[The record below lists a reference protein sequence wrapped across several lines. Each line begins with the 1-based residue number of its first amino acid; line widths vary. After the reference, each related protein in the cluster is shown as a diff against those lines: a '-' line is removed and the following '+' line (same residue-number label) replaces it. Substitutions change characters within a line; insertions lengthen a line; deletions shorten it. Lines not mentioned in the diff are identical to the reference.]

1 MVPMSVRSSL
11 SRGLWRLTGWTFVG
25 EPPTER
31 AGILVGAP
39 HTSNWDFV
47 VMLAI
52 TSRSGIHAKFLA
64 KKSLFGRPFGFL
76 TRAMGG
82 IPVDRS
88 NPSGLV
94 AELTARVR
102 SGEEF
107 FVVIAAEGTRTKG
120 EFWKSGFY
128 RLAVDSGLPISL
140 GFVDRP
146 TRTAGF
152 GPTFRPTGDVA
163 ADMDLVRA
171 FYADK
176 QGIHPRNRTPARL
189 REEPGAVPPQA
200 AEESA

>member
-1 MVPMSVRSSL
+1 MTSMPVRRTFA
-11 SRGLWRLTGWTFVG
+11 RGLWRITGWTFVG
-25 EPPTER
+25 EPPTEP

-52 TSRSGIHAKFLA
+52 TWRSGIHARFLA
-64 KKSLFGRPFGFL
+64 KKSLFATPLGFL
-76 TRAMGG
+76 TRGMGG
-82 IPVDRS
+82 IPVDRG
-88 NPSGLV
+88 NPGGLV
-94 AELTARVR
+94 AELTARVA
-102 SGEEF
+102 SGEQF
-107 FVVIAAEGTRTKG
+107 FVVIAAEGTRSRG

-140 GFVDRP
+140 GFVDRS

-152 GPTFRPTGDVA
+152 GPTFRPSGDVA

-176 QGIHPRNRTPARL
+176 GGIHSRNRTEARL
-189 REEPGAVPPQA
+189 REEPSGTEPT
-200 AEESA
+200 